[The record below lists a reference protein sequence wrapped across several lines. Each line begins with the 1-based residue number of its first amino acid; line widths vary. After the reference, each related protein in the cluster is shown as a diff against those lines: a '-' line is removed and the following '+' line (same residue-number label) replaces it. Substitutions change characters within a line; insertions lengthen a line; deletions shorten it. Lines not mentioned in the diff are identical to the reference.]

1 MNFEI
6 ETARPYSF
14 DENYFQNFYE
24 DDRIIRFHRK
34 DFFFIL
40 DKTGVERVMLPPEIR
55 ETFIKQKLSY
65 ASFCPFKNGNTY
77 GIITNNKVYELSVD
91 FSKVERCYTIQNEF
105 KRETYTDGS
114 TRALFPSVPG
124 YSSISNRI
132 PFAFINYGMMQE
144 ITFYSILNLNP
155 TDLTA
160 RWELQ
165 TEAMLPYKLMRG
177 IKGEMVF
184 YLSLFQDK
192 CYIVSPGTDI
202 QYYTYPNYSLIAVD
216 STASSFEYQFKPEQ
230 KSFMKMLNET
240 QAVIT
245 PYDFQKTKQ
254 KTNNES
260 IYDFTENEYIE
271 FNISKEYNNCRIIGK
286 TKNKLWLFVF
296 TKNGQKIINMDIVK

>member
-6 ETARPYSF
+6 VADWDHTFNES
-14 DENYFQNFYE
+14 YFESFYE
-24 DDRIIRFHRK
+24 DDRIIRFDR
-34 DFFFIL
+34 DGFFYIL
-40 DKTGVERVMLPPEIR
+40 DKTGVEQVMLPPEIR
-55 ETFIKQKLSY
+55 QQSVHFPYS
-65 ASFCPFKNGNTY
+65 SFKNGNTY
-77 GIITNNKVYELSVD
+77 GIVTNSKVYELSSD
-91 FSKVERCYTIQNEF
+91 FSKVERCYSIQNEF

-155 TDLTA
+155 IDLTA

-192 CYIVSPGTDI
+192 CYIVSPGRDI
-202 QYYTYPNYSLIAVD
+202 QYYTYPKYSLIGVD
-216 STASSFEYQFKPEQ
+216 TDTAAFEYLFKPEP
-230 KSFMKMLNET
+230 KSFMKMLNER
-240 QAVIT
+240 QVVIT
-245 PYDFQKTKQ
+245 PYAFQKGKR
-254 KTNNES
+254 KTNNEC
-260 IYDFTENEYIE
+260 IYDFIKNEYIE
-271 FNISKEYNNCRIIGK
+271 FNLPKEYNNCRIIGK
-286 TKNKLWLFVF
+286 TENKIWLFTF
-296 TKNGQKIINMDIVK
+296 AKNGEKIINMDIA